1 MNPDRFLEPEDAFPT
16 DPMDKMPAEL
26 RETLKHIERLQ
37 NPDIEWRVRSFKLSD
52 SKTDEKIELI
62 LNDGWM
68 LKDVIPSRDSDLAI
82 LIFGRLK
89 QTKPE
94 STS

>member
-26 RETLKHIERLQ
+26 RVAIAGIERLQ

-52 SKTDEKIELI
+52 SKTDEQIELI

-82 LIFGRLK
+82 FVFGRIK
-89 QTKPE
+89 KTETE